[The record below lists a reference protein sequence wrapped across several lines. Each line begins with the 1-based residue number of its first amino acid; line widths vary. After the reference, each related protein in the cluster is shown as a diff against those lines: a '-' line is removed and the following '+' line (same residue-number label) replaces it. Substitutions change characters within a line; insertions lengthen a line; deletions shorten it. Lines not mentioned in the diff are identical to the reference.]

1 MRVLVKLGAFALA
14 CAFVLVGALPLVLY
28 WVGLSGI
35 EGRPLPT
42 ARTQDLSADYAF
54 LATRFKGRSPVAMT
68 TLTPW
73 SYSFRAD
80 SGGPIAWIIASRY
93 NADHL
98 KHRGML
104 WWHLSGA
111 ALTIWITQ
119 HWSQDQAVSAAATIL
134 RSGPA
139 SNNAFERT
147 GSLSSRARVRRA
159 RHCAPATRL
168 KARQPAA
175 QRER

>member
-1 MRVLVKLGAFALA
+1 MRVVVKLGATVIAS
-14 CAFVLVGALPLVLY
+14 AFISVGALPLVLY

-42 ARTQDLSADYAF
+42 ARTQGLSGDYAY
-54 LATRFKGRSPVAMT
+54 LATRFRGRSPVAMT

-73 SYSFRAD
+73 TYWFLAD
-80 SGGPIAWIIASRY
+80 SSSPVAWIIARRY

-98 KHRGML
+98 RHRGML

-111 ALTIWITQ
+111 ALTIWITR
-119 HWSQDQAVSAAATIL
+119 HWSQDQAVSAAAAIL

-139 SNNAFERT
+139 SNNAFERPIT
-147 GSLSSRARVRRA
+147 RFTAARVRRA
-159 RHCAPATRL
+159 RHFAPSSRL
-168 KARQPAA
+168 GAR
-175 QRER
+175 

>member
-1 MRVLVKLGAFALA
+1 MRVVVKLGAAVVA
-14 CAFVLVGALPLVLY
+14 CAFILVGARPLALY
-28 WVGLSGI
+28 WVGLNGI

-42 ARTQDLSADYAF
+42 ARAQGLSGDYAY

-73 SYSFRAD
+73 TYWFLAD
-80 SGGPIAWIIASRY
+80 SSSPVAWIIAKRY

-98 KHRGML
+98 RHRGML

-119 HWSQDQAVSAAATIL
+119 HWSQDQAVSAVAAIL

-139 SNNAFERT
+139 SNNAFERPVT
-147 GSLSSRARVRRA
+147 RFTSARGQRVA
-159 RHCAPATRL
+159 HFAPSARL
-168 KARQPAA
+168 KARRSAA